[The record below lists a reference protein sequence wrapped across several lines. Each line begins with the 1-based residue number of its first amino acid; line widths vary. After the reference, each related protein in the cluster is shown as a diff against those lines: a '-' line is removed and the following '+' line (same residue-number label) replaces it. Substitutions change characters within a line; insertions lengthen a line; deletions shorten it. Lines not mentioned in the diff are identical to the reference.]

1 MMNRKRGTW
10 VNYSDSPRAGVRVA
24 RIHPGTI
31 STCIMMSSQRPVLT
45 NGRIGSVSDTV
56 TIEPRTAQV
65 ESEPDQA

>member
-10 VNYSDSPRAGVRVA
+10 VNYSDSPRGSARVA

-31 STCIMMSSQRPVLT
+31 STCVMMPTQRPVLT

-56 TIEPRTAQV
+56 TIELRTAQV
-65 ESEPDQA
+65 VREHDQA